1 MDNRIVFTVLLFAG
15 SAWANEAGSDAR
27 FQQLDRNRDGFVS
40 RDEGRDAEELS
51 TRFSELDTNN
61 DGKLSPD
68 EYVVLER
75 EALQKKEQQSA
86 AARRSGAAGATRQ
99 GNR

>member
-1 MDNRIVFTVLLFAG
+1 MDHRIAFALFMLAS
-15 SAWANEAGSDAR
+15 SAWANDAGSDAR

-40 RDEGRDAEELS
+40 RDEGRDAEELN
-51 TRFSELDTNN
+51 TRFTELDVNN
-61 DGKLSPD
+61 DNKLSRD

-75 EALQKKEQQSA
+75 EALQKKEEQAA